1 MTLLNTAFTWF
12 SEQGYCFRT
21 GLRGWLEVSSPLGWL
36 PSAPQAVKENLSVIT
51 QPLTEHLVSAR
62 LRDTEQEERE
72 RERHADMVQH
82 IQEGVSGWRML
93 KWTVSFPAQRAVR
106 TLIRIYRK
114 LVSSRLVLT
123 D

>member
-72 RERHADMVQH
+72 RETCRYGAAHSRR
-82 IQEGVSGWRML
+82 GLRMEDAEMDC
-93 KWTVSFPAQRAVR
+93 KFP
-106 TLIRIYRK
+106 
-114 LVSSRLVLT
+114 SSACCENFNKDL
-123 D
+123 